1 MAANES
7 SHLPERKKTHPDTDL
22 KKLKSQYGPK
32 LSTLRELFADWSDED
47 LIFALQEADGDLE
60 LTVERI
66 SEGWVNQWG
75 EVKTK
80 KAKKES
86 QQKAKTEAA
95 AAATQQQHQQS
106 PSFYSS
112 QQRSEKSDRPPKA
125 SERGS
130 RGRDASTRG
139 RPSNIGNRGAP
150 TSNRSTVPSRKFES
164 SSTDASGS
172 WASIASSQKPESQA
186 ASSGWDAPVATPSND
201 ISWSDSPAPTTTAPQ
216 QPSTIAPS
224 NSEST
229 TTTTASK
236 PSSWASLL
244 KSQPKPEPTK
254 QEAKQPEAAPVQTSE
269 WDKPTTS
276 DWDKP
281 ATSEKP
287 AASEWDLPAQSHDLA
302 TEESTMVPTVPEPT
316 TVESA
321 VPEPVSA
328 SDATKPTELTGVKSK
343 TPIGR
348 RLKQDAPVVMPGG
361 GASLGTMGV
370 KFGSL
375 NLNDEDVN
383 ETEEP
388 APSALQ
394 QEEER
399 HAIKE
404 PLGTESAYVNKFAN
418 TTASNLTGVQPS
430 LSQETSQALKQ
441 EQAPA
446 QQHMQHQQQ
455 QQQQQQHFGMDH
467 LNSPYGSYL
476 HNQLPGGF
484 SGFGMNPMGSIPD
497 YGVYGNDAQRAAA
510 MGMYDPSAYGHSP
523 SVTAANAYQGRDK
536 LAQDGPQ
543 SANATSAAG
552 QTQTDTLHSQQTQ
565 QHQQP
570 GYPNMPYYPYYYM
583 PNQFNAHYG
592 SGFGQPFVNKNMY
605 PMYSGKPNAPSS
617 PYAAGGSPYASQQ
630 HLYGLPGANSPY
642 DDMSAGAQQQAPG
655 LGGNGIFDYQKQVY
669 GNPQLQD
676 FLGAQGQT
684 QATPRQ
690 AGQAGQTS
698 QTSKADLRGQAQGQQ
713 QQTPQQQQYPQ
724 QGYYQ
729 QQAFSSYGQY
739 TQGQQHSGTQQQPQP
754 QQQQQQ
760 QQQPYQPRSQ
770 YWNQ

>member
-1 MAANES
+1 MSANES
-7 SHLPERKKTHPDTDL
+7 SQLPERKKSHPDTDL

-60 LTVERI
+60 LTIDRI

-125 SERGS
+125 SDRGA
-130 RGRDASTRG
+130 RGRDVSTRG
-139 RPSNIGNRGAP
+139 RPANIGNRGAP
-150 TSNRSTVPSRKFES
+150 ISNRSTGPSRKIE
-164 SSTDASGS
+164 SSTDATGS
-172 WASIASSQKPESQA
+172 WASIASSQKTESQPV
-186 ASSGWDAPVATPSND
+186 STGWDAPVATPSND
-201 ISWSDSPAPTTTAPQ
+201 ISWSDSPAPTTTTSTATAPP
-216 QPSTIAPS
+216 QPSTIAAS
-224 NSEST
+224 QSEST
-229 TTTTASK
+229 TSTSK

-254 QEAKQPEAAPVQTSE
+254 QEAKQPEAASVQTSE
-269 WDKPTTS
+269 WDKPIVS
-276 DWDKP
+276 EWEQP

-287 AASEWDLPAQSHDLA
+287 TVSEWDVPVNTHDL
-302 TEESTMVPTVPEPT
+302 TKEDSTIVPTVPEPT
-316 TVESA
+316 TTVGSA
-321 VPEPVSA
+321 VPEPVVVSE
-328 SDATKPTELTGVKSK
+328 ATKPAELTGVKSK

-375 NLNDEDVN
+375 NLNDEDVT
-383 ETEEP
+383 ETEESV
-388 APSALQ
+388 PSTIQ
-394 QEEER
+394 QEEDR
-399 HAIKE
+399 HVVKE
-404 PLGTESAYVNKFAN
+404 PLGAESAYVNKFAN
-418 TTASNLTGVQPS
+418 TNAANLTGVQPS
-430 LSQETSQALKQ
+430 LPQETSQALKQ
-441 EQAPA
+441 EQIPA
-446 QQHMQHQQQ
+446 QQHM
-455 QQQQQQHFGMDH
+455 QQQHFGMDH

-497 YGVYGNDAQRAAA
+497 YGLYGNDAQRAAA

-523 SVTAANAYQGRDK
+523 SVTAANAYQSRDK
-536 LAQDGPQ
+536 LAQDGTQ
-543 SANATSAAG
+543 GTTATTAAG
-552 QTQTDTLHSQQTQ
+552 QSQTDNLHSQQTQ
-565 QHQQP
+565 QQQHQP

-617 PYAAGGSPYASQQ
+617 PYAAAGSPYASQQ

-642 DDMSAGAQQQAPG
+642 DDMSAGGQQQAPG

-676 FLGAQGQT
+676 FLGAQGQS
-684 QATPRQ
+684 QAQPRQ
-690 AGQAGQTS
+690 GGQQGQGS
-698 QTSKADLRGQAQGQQ
+698 QTSKSDLRGQAQAQQ

-729 QQAFSSYGQY
+729 QQGFSSYGQY
-739 TQGQQHSGTQQQPQP
+739 TQGQQHGGTQQQQQP

>member
-7 SHLPERKKTHPDTDL
+7 SQLPERKKTHPDTDL

-32 LSTLRELFADWSDED
+32 LSTLRELFADC
-47 LIFALQEADGDLE
+47 
-60 LTVERI
+60 
-66 SEGWVNQWG
+66 EGWVNQWG

-95 AAATQQQHQQS
+95 AVATQQQHQQS

-112 QQRSEKSDRPPKA
+112 QQRSEKSDRPQKA
-125 SERGS
+125 SERGA

-150 TSNRSTVPSRKFES
+150 ATSNRSTVPSRKFE

-186 ASSGWDAPVATPSND
+186 ASSGWDAPVATPSNNT
-201 ISWSDSPAPTTTAPQ
+201 SWSDSPAPTTTTATATAPQ

-229 TTTTASK
+229 TTTTTSK

-244 KSQPKPEPTK
+244 KSQPKPEPPK

-269 WDKPTTS
+269 WDKQAAS
-276 DWDKP
+276 DWDTS

-287 AASEWDLPAQSHDLA
+287 AVSEWDLPVQSHDLA
-302 TEESTMVPTVPEPT
+302 AKEESTMVPTVPEPT
-316 TVESA
+316 TVESTIS
-321 VPEPVSA
+321 EPVSA
-328 SDATKPTELTGVKSK
+328 ADATKPTELTGVKSK

-383 ETEEP
+383 ETEET
-388 APSALQ
+388 APSVIQ

-455 QQQQQQHFGMDH
+455 QQQQQHFGMDH

-497 YGVYGNDAQRAAA
+497 YGLYGNDAQRAAA

-523 SVTAANAYQGRDK
+523 SATAANAYQTRDK

-543 SANATSAAG
+543 TANATTAAG
-552 QTQTDTLHSQQTQ
+552 QTQTDNLHSQQTQ

-617 PYAAGGSPYASQQ
+617 PYAAAGSPYASQQ

-642 DDMSAGAQQQAPG
+642 DDMSAGGQQQAPG

-676 FLGAQGQT
+676 FLGAQGQS

-698 QTSKADLRGQAQGQQ
+698 QTSKTDLRGQAQAQQ

-729 QQAFSSYGQY
+729 QQGFSSYGQY

-760 QQQPYQPRSQ
+760 QQQQQPYQPRSQ